1 MEENIKSDEK
11 QKTDGKAEENYIDKK
26 NGKRKRTAT
35 SFMIEFFIKV
45 GVTAI
50 IVAVLLTFL
59 SGVYVNHSNSAYPMI
74 KDGDLCITYKLAN
87 LIAGDEI
94 AYVRDGKIK
103 FGRIV
108 AMPGDKVD
116 ISENTITVNGV
127 GVFED
132 TVYPTTAE
140 GSSITYPYIVSADT
154 VFVLND
160 YRDDITDS
168 RTYGGIQLSDTKGK
182 VVLVLRRRGI

>member
-11 QKTDGKAEENYIDKK
+11 QKTDGKAEENNKDKK
-26 NGKRKRTAT
+26 NGKRKRTAA
-35 SFMIEFFIKV
+35 SFMIEFFIKI
-45 GVTAI
+45 GITAI
-50 IVAVLLTFL
+50 VIAVLLTFIC
-59 SGVYVNHSNSAYPMI
+59 GVYVNHSNSAYPML

-168 RTYGGIQLSDTKGK
+168 RTYGGIPLSDTKGK

>member
-1 MEENIKSDEK
+1 MEEIVESDEIEK
-11 QKTDGKAEENYIDKK
+11 ADKKPDGKIEKK
-26 NGKRKRTAT
+26 GKKKRTAK

-45 GVTAI
+45 AVTAI
-50 IVAVLLTFL
+50 VVAVLLLFVA
-59 SGVYVNHSNSAYPMI
+59 GVYVNHSNSAYPMI
-74 KDGDLCITYKLAN
+74 KDGDLCITYKLAK
-87 LIAGDEI
+87 LVKGDEI

-108 AMPGDKVD
+108 AVAGDTVD
-116 ISENTITVNGV
+116 ISEDTITVNGM
-127 GVFED
+127 GVYED

-140 GSSITYPYIVSADT
+140 GSSISYPYVVPADT

-160 YRDDITDS
+160 YRDDVTDS
-168 RTYGGIQLSDTKGK
+168 RTYGSIALSDTKGK